1 MSGRG
6 HRVPEVEASLAAH
19 LGEVIAR
26 GAPAQRD
33 EARRLVRVLREDPT
47 DAAALADAARL
58 VDAYLHD
65 PYLEPS

>member
-1 MSGRG
+1 MD
-6 HRVPEVEASLAAH
+6 ASLPAH
-19 LGEVIAR
+19 LGEVIER

-33 EARRLVRVLREDPT
+33 EARRLAKALREDPA

-65 PYLEPS
+65 PYLERDEAEFTR